1 MVDRGCR
8 VCCVWDDASCMRLAV
23 EMRHLRGVVSVAGGE
38 ARGYG
43 GGDAREIS
51 SVELEFECTQRFIKL
66 FAAAGAHYRH
76 DVRTAREY
84 PSSRKLRRAGAFFIA
99 DLTQCLDQAQ
109 VFFEIASLVARHADD
124 ANVALGIGC
133 RGASAQQSARKHA
146 VGGDADS

>member
-43 GGDAREIS
+43 GVDPREIS

-66 FAAAGAHYRH
+66 FAAAGAHHWH
-76 DVRTAREY
+76 DVRAAREH
-84 PSSRKLRRAGAFFIA
+84 PGSRKLRRAGAFFIA
-99 DLTQCLDQAQ
+99 DLTQRFDQAQ
-109 VFFEIASLVARHADD
+109 IFSRLPSL
-124 ANVALGIGC
+124 
-133 RGASAQQSARKHA
+133 
-146 VGGDADS
+146 